1 MSLRDALH
9 ARRLTLPALVAEL
22 SAPTSAEAATSFADA
37 PFDLG
42 LHGAE
47 RQMLADCAVAP
58 SYPDDWRGHVLDS
71 ILIPLLWNQHG
82 GVLTA
87 HGARP
92 SRGEWLDAF
101 ESLLDE
107 LRDEL
112 DQHSD
117 RTDFAE
123 RSVHEL
129 FARALFRIQRL
140 AELVAATRE
149 LPVTSPPAPTPV
161 PASAPDPEHDFGTHP
176 VETAPRK
183 ATRELAA
190 TGATTRIVGYP
201 PSHDHVV
208 APSSDARRRRRIT
221 LAALST
227 AAALVSI
234 GYGISASRAY
244 LNDPAPAKITSESVT
259 PFFPGA
265 KILPVTDGEKAER
278 LVRIELST
286 DAAHAPAAEVRQRT
300 FELCKFLA
308 STRYERAVIV
318 DRLSQPVAT
327 WIEGRLTFQG
337 AFAERSAGSS

>member
-1 MSLRDALH
+1 MRLRDALH

-22 SAPTSAEAATSFADA
+22 SAPTLADAATSFADA

-47 RQMLADCAVAP
+47 RQMLAEGAVAP
-58 SYPDDWRGHVLDS
+58 SFPDDWRGHVLDS

-82 GVLTA
+82 GVLTS
-87 HGARP
+87 HGAAP
-92 SRGEWLDAF
+92 SRGDWLDAF
-101 ESLLDE
+101 DSLLDE

-117 RTDFAE
+117 RTDLAE

-149 LPVTSPPAPTPV
+149 LPVITTPAPSPV
-161 PASAPDPEHDFGTHP
+161 PVSAPDSGHDSGTHP
-176 VETAPRK
+176 VDATPRK
-183 ATRELAA
+183 ATREVVA
-190 TGATTRIVGYP
+190 TGATTRIIGHAP
-201 PSHDHVV
+201 PLDHAT
-208 APSSDARRRRRIT
+208 APSGDARRSRRIA
-221 LAALST
+221 LATLST

-244 LNDPAPAKITSESVT
+244 LNDPAPAEITSESVG

-265 KILPVTDGEKAER
+265 KILPVTADEKAAR

-286 DAAHAPAAEVRQRT
+286 DAAHAPAAEVRRRT

-318 DRLSQPVAT
+318 DRMSQPVAT

-337 AFAERSAGSS
+337 AFAERPAGSS